1 MKRAGCKICN
11 GPVAD
16 DAEDSGGSDRGVCAS
31 CWIRLVWIDNLQIMM
46 QGGIV
51 AGAGAFVYGFWYEAA
66 PQFHWYCIGLSF
78 FLAAWGAICCIWTG
92 ALAGRRGDF
101 VPLLFVGCFLLYNW
115 LATIEM
121 GSVKALG
128 RMPVLGGGVVLLL
141 VCPFGWHVLERLRQ
155 SVKRLL
161 ET

>member
-92 ALAGRRGDF
+92 ALAGRRGTCAALVRRVF
-101 VPLLFVGCFLLYNW
+101 PALHW

-141 VCPFGWHVLERLRQ
+141 VCPFGCTSSRD
-155 SVKRLL
+155 
-161 ET
+161 